1 VTAKR
6 ADDQLTRRRLVEAA
20 TRQFGALGYKHVTIR
35 AICREAQ
42 ANVAAVNYHF
52 RDKMGLY
59 REVLESAFAVLR
71 DTTGRAIRAG
81 QGKSA
86 EEKLRAYIRV
96 HSEAIL
102 AITGPSALQQL
113 LHREMQEPTVGF
125 DSLVDRTLKPRFEY
139 LFKVIG
145 ELLDLPPH
153 DQRVTLSALS
163 IHGLILMFRPN
174 PMADRFGARLK
185 LKFTPERITEHL
197 LTFSLT
203 ALDAYRRAQG
213 SRLRAQAKPSRARS
227 KILPGPEP

>member
-1 VTAKR
+1 VRSKR
-6 ADDQLTRRRLVEAA
+6 ADDQLTRRRLIEVA

-35 AICREAQ
+35 AICREAR

-71 DTTGRAIRAG
+71 DTTERAIRAG
-81 QGKSA
+81 QGTSA

-102 AITGPSALQQL
+102 ATQGPSAIQQL
-113 LHREMQEPTVGF
+113 LHREMHEPTVGL
-125 DSLVDRTLKPRFEY
+125 DSLINRTLKPRFEY
-139 LFKVIG
+139 LFKVVG

-153 DQRVTLSALS
+153 DQRVTLSAFS
-163 IHGLILMFRPN
+163 IHGLIIMFRPN
-174 PMADRFGARLK
+174 PMSERFGAQLK

-203 ALDAYRRAQG
+203 ALEAYQRGRQRAQG
-213 SRLRAQAKPSRARS
+213 SRLKAQGSGR
-227 KILPGPEP
+227 L